1 MTETKTNTRSIDLTV
16 EIPSDL
22 DTVWRAL
29 TDPKHIERWFPLK
42 ASGSVAPGGKLTLSW
57 GPEMEWT
64 TQVKVCEPPTHVRFE
79 DPADPSR
86 PGVVSRI
93 DFHLETRSGPSAS
106 LRVNPSTSLGASRT
120 VVRLVHSGFDASA
133 DWDDQFTSTQNGWRY
148 FLMNLRHYLERHAD
162 TPRTMVWDRRRMTKP
177 PSKVWESLFEP
188 PVLGGV
194 VDATL
199 EEVSRDRHAWGRLP
213 ALNDGLLFI
222 ELEGGPSATGG
233 HVGVWIST
241 YGLPAAKTSA
251 LQTALTAAL
260 DRRLGAETSASP

>member
-1 MTETKTNTRSIDLTV
+1 VIDSKTKTRSIDLTV
-16 EIPSDL
+16 EIPADL
-22 DTVWRAL
+22 HTVWRAL
-29 TDPKHIERWFPLK
+29 TEPKQIERWFPLK
-42 ASGSVAPGGKLTLSW
+42 ASGSTEPGGKLTLSW
-57 GPEMEWT
+57 GPEMDWT
-64 TQVKVCEPPTHVRFE
+64 TQVKVSEPPTHVQFE

-93 DFHLETRSGPSAS
+93 DFHVESAG
-106 LRVNPSTSLGASRT
+106 PSTSLRASRT

-199 EEVSRDRHAWGRLP
+199 EEVSRDRHAWGRVP

-222 ELEGGPSATGG
+222 EFEGGPSATNG
-233 HVGVWIST
+233 HLGVWIST
-241 YGLPAAKTSA
+241 YGLPAAKTAA

-260 DRRLGAETSASP
+260 DQRVGTGRQT

>member
-1 MTETKTNTRSIDLTV
+1 VIDSKTNTRSIDLTV
-16 EIPSDL
+16 EIPADL

-29 TDPKHIERWFPLK
+29 TDPKQLECWFPLK
-42 ASGSVAPGGKLTLSW
+42 ASGSTGPGGKLTLSW

-64 TQVKVCEPPTHVRFE
+64 TQVKVSEPPTHVQFE

-86 PGVVSRI
+86 PGAVSRI
-93 DFHLETRSGPSAS
+93 DFHCETRDG
-106 LRVNPSTSLGASRT
+106 RT

-162 TPRTMVWDRRRMTKP
+162 TPRTMVWDRRKMTKP

-199 EEVSRDRHAWGRLP
+199 EEVSRGRHAWGRVP

-222 ELEGGPSATGG
+222 EFEGGPSATEG
-233 HVGVWIST
+233 HLGVWIST
-241 YGLPAAKTSA
+241 YGLPPAKTAA
-251 LQTALTAAL
+251 LQAALTAAL
-260 DRRLGAETSASP
+260 DQRVGTGTQT

>member
-1 MTETKTNTRSIDLTV
+1 MIDTKTKTRSIDLTV
-16 EIPSDL
+16 EIPADL
-22 DTVWRAL
+22 DAVWRAL
-29 TDPKHIERWFPLK
+29 TEPQQIERWFPLK
-42 ASGSVAPGGKLTLSW
+42 ASGSTEPGGKLTLSW
-57 GPEMEWT
+57 GSEMDWT
-64 TQVKVCEPPTHVRFE
+64 TTVKVSEPRTHLQFE

-93 DFHLETRSGPSAS
+93 DFHVERAGPATA
-106 LRVNPSTSLGASRT
+106 LRASRT

-133 DWDDQFTSTQNGWRY
+133 DWDDQFTSTRNGWRY
-148 FLMNLRHYLERHAD
+148 FLMNLHHYLERHAD
-162 TPRTMVWDRRRMTKP
+162 TPRTMVWDRRRMTRP

-199 EEVSRDRHAWGRLP
+199 EEVSRDRHAWGRVP

-222 ELEGGPSATGG
+222 EFEGGPSATNA
-233 HVGVWIST
+233 HLGVWIST
-241 YGLPAAKTSA
+241 YGLPAAKTAA

-260 DRRLGAETSASP
+260 DARLGPATSGGG